1 MRSADNPTMTKPFD
15 LDFVRAQFPALDQP
29 IALLDNA
36 GGSAPARQV
45 IRRVTE
51 HMERRPVQ
59 LGASYALSREASAAV
74 TAGRRAAEA
83 LVGAREDEV
92 VLGHSTTSNIALLA
106 RALADGWSAG
116 DAVIVSDLEHES
128 NRGPWRRLAERGIE
142 VREWRLRTATA
153 RLHLEDLEPLLD
165 ERTRLVA
172 FTHSSNVVGEV
183 HDVAAICARVRAA
196 GALSMVDGVAF
207 APHRSVDVAAL
218 GCDFYALS
226 LYKTFGPHLGLL
238 FGRAEALRAARGQN
252 HFFIGEDEIP
262 YKFEPGNVP
271 YELCA
276 SLTGI
281 VDYFEALDGHHG
293 GPATATARERVVNA
307 YRLITSA
314 EEALVA
320 PLLQFL
326 HDDPRAVLV
335 GSERGDAAARV
346 PTVAFHL
353 ADGRASSA
361 IIPALDER
369 GLAVRFGH
377 FYAHRAIER
386 LGLAERDG
394 IVRAS
399 LAHYNAP
406 AEVARLIEAL
416 DELL

>member
-1 MRSADNPTMTKPFD
+1 MPQSLD

-45 IRRVTE
+45 IRRVAD

-74 TAGRRAAEA
+74 DAGRRAAEA
-83 LVGAREDEV
+83 LVGAREGEV
-92 VLGHSTTSNIALLA
+92 VLGHSTTANIAMLA
-106 RALADGWSAG
+106 RALADGWSPG
-116 DAVIVSDLEHES
+116 DAVVVSDLEHES
-128 NRGPWRRLAERGIE
+128 NRGPWRRLAERGVE
-142 VREWRLRTATA
+142 VREWRMRTETA

-165 ERTRLVA
+165 DRTRLVA
-172 FTHSSNVVGEV
+172 FTHTSNVVGEI
-183 HDVAAICARVRAA
+183 HDVARICARAREA

-207 APHRSVDVAAL
+207 APHRLVDVAAL

-238 FGRAEALRAARGQN
+238 FGRTEALRAARGQN
-252 HFFIGEDEIP
+252 HFFIDEDEVP

-276 SLTGI
+276 ALVGI
-281 VDYFEALDGHHG
+281 LDYFDALDRHHG
-293 GPATATARERVVNA
+293 GPATATARERVVDA
-307 YRLITSA
+307 YRRIADA
-314 EEALVA
+314 EAQLVA
-320 PLLQFL
+320 PLLRFL
-326 HDDPRAVLV
+326 DDDPRAELI
-335 GSERGDAAARV
+335 GSPNGGADSRV

-353 ADGRASSA
+353 ADGRASSS

-369 GLAVRFGH
+369 GLAVRHGH

-386 LGLAERDG
+386 LGLSERDG
-394 IVRAS
+394 VVRAS
-399 LAHYNAP
+399 LAHYNSP
-406 AEVARLIEAL
+406 AEVARLIESL